1 MNTSDASLRDASVG
15 DPDAPAEAVIDD
27 LTIITHSELLALI
40 SDFESL
46 VAAGLLHGTRQDA
59 AHFFSGWLGFEDHGP
74 ASPDS
79 LRLIV
84 LPGLA
89 QDDG

>member
-1 MNTSDASLRDASVG
+1 MNTNNASRRDAGLDDPETLLIG
-15 DPDAPAEAVIDD
+15 DFD
-27 LTIITHSELLALI
+27 
-40 SDFESL
+40 SL
-46 VAAGLLHGTRQDA
+46 VAAGLLHGTRQEA
-59 AHFFSGWLGFEDHGP
+59 AHFFRGWLAFADHAR

-89 QDDG
+89 KDDG

>member
-1 MNTSDASLRDASVG
+1 MNTADR
-15 DPDAPAEAVIDD
+15 DD
-27 LTIITHSELLALI
+27 LAAIGHSELCLLI
-40 SDFESL
+40 GDFESL
-46 VAAGLLHGTRQDA
+46 VAAGLLHGTGQEA
-59 AHFFSGWLGFEDHGP
+59 AHFFSGWRAFEDHGR

-89 QDDG
+89 KDGP

>member
-1 MNTSDASLRDASVG
+1 MNMNHASLLDAGVD
-15 DPDAPAEAVIDD
+15 DPDTLP
-27 LTIITHSELLALI
+27 I

-46 VAAGLLHGTRQDA
+46 VAAGLLHGTRQEA
-59 AHFFSGWLGFEDHGP
+59 AHFFSGWRAFEDHGR

-89 QDDG
+89 KDDG